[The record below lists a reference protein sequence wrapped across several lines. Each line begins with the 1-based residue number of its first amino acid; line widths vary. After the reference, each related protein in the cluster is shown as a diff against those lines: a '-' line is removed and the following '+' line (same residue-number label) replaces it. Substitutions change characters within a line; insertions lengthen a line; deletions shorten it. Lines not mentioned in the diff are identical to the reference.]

1 MAKPQVFTIGY
12 EGADVDRFLATLEDA
27 GVATL
32 ADVRAVALSRKRG
45 FSKSALRDALA
56 SQGIGYEHFIRLG
69 TPKEGRQAARAGDGD
84 LMRRIYCDEVLSR
97 EEAQEAFRDL
107 EELAASRPV
116 CLLCFERDPAI
127 CHRRVLAQQLASRGF
142 EIVDLTVL

>member
-12 EGADVDRFLATLEDA
+12 EGAGADRFLSTLKEA

-56 SQGIGYEHFIRLG
+56 GQGIGYRHFIDLG
-69 TPKEGRQAARAGDGD
+69 TPQAARAGDPD
-84 LMRRIYCDEVLSR
+84 LMRRIYCDEVLAT
-97 EEAQEAFRDL
+97 EPAQEALRDL
-107 EELAASRPV
+107 EALAREQPV
-116 CLLCFERDPAI
+116 CLLCFERDPAHR
-127 CHRRVLAQQLASRGF
+127 HRRILAQRLGERGF
-142 EIVDLTVL
+142 ECVDLMSF